1 MFAGLAPRVE
11 GNDSAVEIAGW
22 WLLCVTVWLAAL
34 TTVTPAEIVMAAVVA
49 VPCAVVARLARRQ
62 VARGWRFRLAW
73 FADIRRLP
81 VTVVADTVRV
91 WRAAVRRERGRTR
104 VVRVGSDEARR
115 AVAVAVRSAS
125 PGQVVIDAG
134 DDVRVHTFGGDS

>member
-1 MFAGLAPRVE
+1 LAARAG
-11 GNDSAVEIAGW
+11 GNVFAVEVGGW
-22 WLLCVTVWLAAL
+22 WLLCVTVWLACL
-34 TTVTPAEIVMAAVVA
+34 TVVTPAEVVVAAAAA

-73 FADIRRLP
+73 FSGVWRLP
-81 VTVVADTVRV
+81 LTVVVDTVRV

-115 AVAVAVRSAS
+115 AVAVASRSVS
-125 PGQVVIDAG
+125 PGQVVIDDG
-134 DDVRVHTFGGDS
+134 DDVRVHTFGDDS